1 MNANLYDLFQSRF
14 PENRASCCIE
24 TGCGR
29 QYSWDDMER
38 AYGVPASDGIETVMR
53 RGYRLTPS

>member
-29 QYSWDDMER
+29 QYSWDEMEP
-38 AYGVPASDGIETVMR
+38 APASPIC
-53 RGYRLTPS
+53 